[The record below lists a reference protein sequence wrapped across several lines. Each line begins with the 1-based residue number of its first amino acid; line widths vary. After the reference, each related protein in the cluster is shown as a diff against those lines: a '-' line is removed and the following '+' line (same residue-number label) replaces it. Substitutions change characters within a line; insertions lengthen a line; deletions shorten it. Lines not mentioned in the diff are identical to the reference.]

1 MKIRVLLPAL
11 VLIAQVVDAGRFDLP
26 KENPQI
32 SIQMPDN
39 WQTALDGD
47 NITAHPANN
56 SKVMISVFPV
66 SGASNL
72 KDAFSMATK
81 QVSATYRDVKI
92 GKVAEQKQA
101 GITFFGGQGEG
112 EKDGF
117 ELRLSVAAFTA
128 DSQRYFALVWA
139 VDEVSGEI
147 HIKEI
152 DKTLAS
158 LQAFKEPPPK
168 TAK

>member
-1 MKIRVLLPAL
+1 MKIRVLLPPL

-47 NITAHPANN
+47 SITAHPANN

-72 KDAFSMATK
+72 KDAFSIATK
-81 QVSATYRDVKI
+81 QLSATYGDVKI
-92 GKVAEQKQA
+92 GEWRNENKQA
-101 GITFFGGQGEG
+101 
-112 EKDGF
+112 
-117 ELRLSVAAFTA
+117 L
-128 DSQRYFALVWA
+128 
-139 VDEVSGEI
+139 
-147 HIKEI
+147 
-152 DKTLAS
+152 
-158 LQAFKEPPPK
+158 P
-168 TAK
+168 

>member
-39 WQTALDGD
+39 WQTALDGES
-47 NITAHPANN
+47 ITARPANN

-72 KDAFSMATK
+72 KEAFSMATK
-81 QVSATYRDVKI
+81 QLSATYGDVKI
-92 GKVAEQKQA
+92 GEWRNENKQA
-101 GITFFGGQGEG
+101 LPF
-112 EKDGF
+112 
-117 ELRLSVAAFTA
+117 SAARAKAKRT
-128 DSQRYFALVWA
+128 DS
-139 VDEVSGEI
+139 S
-147 HIKEI
+147 
-152 DKTLAS
+152 
-158 LQAFKEPPPK
+158 
-168 TAK
+168 